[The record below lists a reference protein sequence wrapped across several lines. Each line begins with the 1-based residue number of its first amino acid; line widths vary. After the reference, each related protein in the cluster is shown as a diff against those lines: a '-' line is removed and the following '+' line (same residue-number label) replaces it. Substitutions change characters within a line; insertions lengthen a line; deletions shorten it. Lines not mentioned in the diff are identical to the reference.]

1 MPHDDET
8 SRSPNDL
15 GNLAVVV
22 AHPGHELILHHHL
35 ERYRP
40 LYFCLTEGSGATGQP
55 RLESTGRLLRG
66 AGARPGSI
74 YGRFSDREVYRFL
87 LEGRAE
93 VFGALARELAESLID
108 ADIQWI
114 AGDAMEGFNPG
125 HDLCRALI
133 DEAVAIIKTRTGR
146 LIGNYEF
153 AVHDDP
159 ALQNA
164 VVRLQLDEAA
174 LERKIAAALAYHEIH
189 DEVQESLNRLGRQ
202 SFAVESLQPSSA
214 REMMERFEITPP
226 EYETLGESRVR
237 EGRYR
242 EVIRYRE
249 HVLPILH
256 AIGSATREQW
266 TM

>member
-1 MPHDDET
+1 MPRDDET
-8 SRSPNDL
+8 SRSPSDFDNM
-15 GNLAVVV
+15 AIVV
-22 AHPGHELILHHHL
+22 AHPGHELLVHHHV

-40 LYFCLTEGSGATGQP
+40 LYFCLTDGSGAAGQS
-55 RLESTGRLLRG
+55 RLESTDKLLKK

-74 YGRFSDREVYRFL
+74 YGRFRDREIYMLL
-87 LEGRAE
+87 LEGRAD
-93 VFGALARELAESLID
+93 VLGALARELAEDLID

-133 DEAVAIIKTRTGR
+133 DEAVAIIETRTGR

-153 AVHDDP
+153 AVHDEP
-159 ALQNA
+159 PENA
-164 VVRLQLDEAA
+164 AFRLQLDEAA
-174 LERKIAAALAYHEIH
+174 LDRKIAAALAYREIH

-214 REMMERFEITPP
+214 REMMKRFETIPP
-226 EYETLGESRVR
+226 GYETLGEDRVR
-237 EGRYR
+237 DGRYR

-249 HVLPILH
+249 HVLPVFQ
-256 AIGSATREQW
+256 AMGFT
-266 TM
+266 T